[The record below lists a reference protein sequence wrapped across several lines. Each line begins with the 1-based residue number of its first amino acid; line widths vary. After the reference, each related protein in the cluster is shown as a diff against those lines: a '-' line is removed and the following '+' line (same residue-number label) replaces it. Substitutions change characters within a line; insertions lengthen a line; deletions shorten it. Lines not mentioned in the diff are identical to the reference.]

1 MTAAWATVD
10 LAAIRAN
17 VATLARLVA
26 PAAMCAVV
34 KADGYGHGAVPV
46 ARAAVDAGASW
57 LAVAHVSEGEVLREG
72 GLEVPILVLS
82 EPHPSLLARAA
93 ELDLR
98 VTLFSEEGVLAA
110 TEAASNGRAVR
121 IHLKVDTGMHRVGV
135 APDQVVA
142 LARRVVD
149 APGLELEA
157 IWTHLAVADDP
168 GNDYTQLQLDRYEG
182 ALAALADAGMAPRLR
197 HAANSAG
204 AIAHPAARYDLV
216 RCGIA
221 VYGIAPSPSL
231 AGQVLLRPAMSL
243 SARVTQV
250 KTVAAGEAISYGLR
264 HRFDHDA
271 TVATVSIGY
280 ADGVRRDLHQR
291 GGEVLLDGR
300 RCPIVGTVTMDQ
312 IMVDCTG
319 VAVRVGDEAVLVGS
333 QGGER
338 ITAEEVADH
347 LDTIGYEVVCG
358 VGPRVER
365 RWTGC

>member
-1 MTAAWATVD
+1 
-10 LAAIRAN
+10 
-17 VATLARLVA
+17 
-26 PAAMCAVV
+26 
-34 KADGYGHGAVPV
+34 
-46 ARAAVDAGASW
+46 
-57 LAVAHVSEGEVLREG
+57 
-72 GLEVPILVLS
+72 
-82 EPHPSLLARAA
+82 
-93 ELDLR
+93 
-98 VTLFSEEGVLAA
+98 
-110 TEAASNGRAVR
+110 
-121 IHLKVDTGMHRVGV
+121 
-135 APDQVVA
+135 
-142 LARRVVD
+142 
-149 APGLELEA
+149 
-157 IWTHLAVADDP
+157 
-168 GNDYTQLQLDRYEG
+168 
-182 ALAALADAGMAPRLR
+182 LR